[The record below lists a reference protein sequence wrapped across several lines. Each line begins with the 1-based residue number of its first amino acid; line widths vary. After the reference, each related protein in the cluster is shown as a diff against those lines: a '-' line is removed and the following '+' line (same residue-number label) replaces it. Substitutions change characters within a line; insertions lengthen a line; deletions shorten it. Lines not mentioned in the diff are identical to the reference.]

1 MPYYKCSTTM
11 TKYTQPLAPEIRRKL
26 YNMVSNRERLTNST
40 NEYCLTSTLEQVQN
54 STGTDVTPSFFL
66 NLLTGS
72 GDSISQLSSSFSN
85 GEFCTGCVAT

>member
-1 MPYYKCSTTM
+1 MVLC
-11 TKYTQPLAPEIRRKL
+11 EDKL
-26 YNMVSNRERLTNST
+26 TIST

-72 GDSISQLSSSFSN
+72 GDSISQLSSSFNN

>member
-1 MPYYKCSTTM
+1 M
-11 TKYTQPLAPEIRRKL
+11 TRSLQRLAPATRRKSDEKIL
-26 YNMVSNRERLTNST
+26 NREKLTVST